1 MSVSQQEGQPGG
13 NRPAL
18 GADGEAL
25 AGVRLLNGEWTE
37 HSRALGRQKPLGPS
51 RVHSRAS
58 PSSAT
63 SSQISWPS
71 GFQGSCPA
79 LSQHLASPWPDWRPL
94 CLLPPPGRGPEESS
108 PGLEVGA
115 VSGREGGPDLFSV
128 LPLLSH
134 LQELERSLRT
144 RTPVIL
150 SHDSSRV
157 CSPPLSPM
165 MLS

>member
-1 MSVSQQEGQPGG
+1 MSVSQQEGQSGG

-58 PSSAT
+58 SSAT

-71 GFQGSCPA
+71 GFHGSRPA
-79 LSQHLASPWPDWRPL
+79 LSQHLASPWPTGGPCAYFLPL
-94 CLLPPPGRGPEESS
+94 GGALRSLPLAWEWGRYPEGKGPE
-108 PGLEVGA
+108 
-115 VSGREGGPDLFSV
+115 LFSV
-128 LPLLSH
+128 LPLPSH

-150 SHDSSRV
+150 PRDSSRL
-157 CSPPLSPM
+157 CSPLLSPM
-165 MLS
+165 TLS